1 MSHCAAH
8 VQGFEQQLEELQRQG
23 VKVLVTSRCQLSCG
37 LQGAV
42 QLDLRSLLPEHAA
55 DLLRRLAGAGR
66 VTPPQ
71 LQRLAGLCAQNALA
85 LTIIGGF
92 INSQVVT
99 AEARHK
105 T

>member
-8 VQGFEQQLEELQRQG
+8 AQSFEQQLEDLQRQG
-23 VKVLVTSRCQLSCG
+23 VRVLVTSRCQLSCG
-37 LQGAV
+37 LQGAK
-42 QLDLRSLLPEHAA
+42 QLRLSSLLPVDAA
-55 DLLRRLAGAGR
+55 ELLRRLAGAGP

-71 LQRLAGLCAQNALA
+71 LQRLACICAQNALA

-99 AEARHK
+99 AEVRHK